1 MLSKSWIILPAKIE
15 NREAFFDDE
24 ERRGQ
29 DDYDRFAPFFLVLLL
44 GLKPLIHL

>member
-1 MLSKSWIILPAKIE
+1 MPSKSWIILPAKTE
-15 NREAFFDDE
+15 NREAFFDDK

-29 DDYDRFAPFFLVLLL
+29 DDDDRFAPFFLALLL